1 VFADRKEP
9 ASFPCGGFNYR
20 REEKYKRR
28 RKGRRKKKQ
37 RRGWGGGRG
46 SLGCLPLLGKG
57 RPRAARE
64 RNGADGEGAW
74 SMEHGRWE
82 GGCAMGCAH
91 GCALSVVPP
100 PPSLLF
106 SFLFFLLFLF
116 SFLKKSFLK
125 SALRIFLLYRSPD
138 IRPPLAARRSNLAS
152 KTLSP
157 GLTCF
162 CSAAAAALAS
172 SSGVPVAA
180 PSHLSASPLCRCC
193 CYLSH
198 RCRCFPQQWH

>member
-74 SMEHGRWE
+74 SMGDGREAAPW
-82 GGCAMGCAH
+82 A
-91 GCALSVVPP
+91 ALMAALCLLCLLLP
-100 PPSLLF
+100 LLF

-116 SFLKKSFLK
+116 SLNLKKNHFLKVPLGF
-125 SALRIFLLYRSPD
+125 FLLYRSPD
-138 IRPPLAARRSNLAS
+138 TRPPLAARRSNLAS

-198 RCRCFPQQWH
+198 RYRCFPQQWH